1 MAGCGRVGHIILI
14 LVGVVLITSSCTV
27 HTHWGLAG
35 QIKYAKLF
43 TCDHDS
49 LLSQDLKYNTYS
61 GFKTGERAKIF
72 MRIDVS
78 LSFSS
83 KGTRDISCPNF
94 IDSLYVI
101 RVIYDSLN

>member
-1 MAGCGRVGHIILI
+1 MI
-14 LVGVVLITSSCTV
+14 LVGVVLIILQVAQCT
-27 HTHWGLAG
+27 HTVTGAWLGK
-35 QIKYAKLF
+35 IKYARLF